1 MERVNREIKTF
12 FGISFGSTNF
22 VRVRN
27 RIIYSINE
35 DAPILAWR
43 KTKSNKRLGKARGRY
58 NIKKYL
64 NLQKGGYGFL
74 ALCT

>member
-12 FGISFGSTNF
+12 FGISFGFTNF
-22 VRVRN
+22 ERVRN
-27 RIIYSINE
+27 RIIFSINE

-43 KTKSNKRLGKARGRY
+43 KTNSNKKLGKARGKY

-64 NLQKGGYGFL
+64 NL
-74 ALCT
+74 